1 MRRYLAPQRDALDA
15 LYHHSSTAMPEG
27 YAYRLREQ
35 MDRMIRYLVA
45 LDLIPKRTLVLQE
58 EWMNMSMEQKIS
70 RMHALCIVALIFLP
84 ITFVT
89 GIFGLNVAGLLGIEN
104 PNAFIVVTGF
114 MFVTSVSVIAFL
126 KIKRWF

>member
-1 MRRYLAPQRDALDA
+1 
-15 LYHHSSTAMPEG
+15 MPEG

-45 LDLIPKRTLVLQE
+45 LDLIRKRTLVLQE

-114 MFVTSVSVIAFL
+114 MFVTSVSVIGF
-126 KIKRWF
+126 

>member
-1 MRRYLAPQRDALDA
+1 
-15 LYHHSSTAMPEG
+15 
-27 YAYRLREQ
+27 
-35 MDRMIRYLVA
+35 
-45 LDLIPKRTLVLQE
+45 
-58 EWMNMSMEQKIS
+58 MNISMEQQNS
-70 RMHALCIVALIFLP
+70 RMYALSIVALIFLP

-89 GIFGLNVAGLLGIEN
+89 GIFGMNVAGVPGTEN